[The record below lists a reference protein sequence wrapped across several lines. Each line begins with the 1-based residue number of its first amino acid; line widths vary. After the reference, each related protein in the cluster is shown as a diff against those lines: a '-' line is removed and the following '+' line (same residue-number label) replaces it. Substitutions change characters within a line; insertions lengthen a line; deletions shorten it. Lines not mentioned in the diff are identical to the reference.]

1 MTGQYDALV
10 AMDRSIKCRQRI
22 ATLPFGIVLVRAPSN
37 RMQGSE
43 AACAVG
49 PLCSRRGQAW
59 PRSAGRSL
67 MDDEQ
72 PRGKVSADTTILTFW
87 YILIYCMDCS
97 ALYEGARLL
106 MNGRFAPGLSFEFA
120 VSGEC

>member
-10 AMDRSIKCRQRI
+10 AMDRRIKCRQRI
-22 ATLPFGIVLVRAPSN
+22 ATLPFWHFARWCPVQPHA
-37 RMQGSE
+37 GSE
-43 AACAVG
+43 AARAVG
-49 PLCSRRGQAW
+49 PLCSRRGKAW

-87 YILIYCMDCS
+87 YILIYCMVCS

-106 MNGRFAPGLSFEFA
+106 MNGRFAPGLSFGFA